1 MNILGKSLISKEKAN
16 QKEEKERIEKEMGL
30 KSESDPVFFIAKG
43 GVDNT
48 GFVDD
53 NEHIF
58 DLFTKLYDDLDR
70 DVQILSAQDLWSFYE
85 SKHKGANRKDVDIY
99 FLVEFFIQHH
109 SNGHFIIDECPFLET
124 GN

>member
-1 MNILGKSLISKEKAN
+1 
-16 QKEEKERIEKEMGL
+16 MGL
-30 KSESDPVFFIAKG
+30 KSESDPVFFIAMG

-58 DLFTKLYDDLDR
+58 DLFTKLYDDLDS

-109 SNGHFIIDECPFLET
+109 SNRHFIIDECPFLET